1 MENNVHWTPEAP
13 HPKTLTWT
21 NRANLR
27 TFAIM
32 WVVTVLKPMRVN
44 AWEWPWSKAYIYTGI
59 MGKDLAAMNL
69 ATVIVYDNREL
80 QLYDSE

>member
-1 MENNVHWTPEAP
+1 MENYVHWTPEAP

-21 NRANLR
+21 NQAKLG

-44 AWEWPWSKAYIYTGI
+44 TCEWPWSKAYF
-59 MGKDLAAMNL
+59 
-69 ATVIVYDNREL
+69 
-80 QLYDSE
+80 